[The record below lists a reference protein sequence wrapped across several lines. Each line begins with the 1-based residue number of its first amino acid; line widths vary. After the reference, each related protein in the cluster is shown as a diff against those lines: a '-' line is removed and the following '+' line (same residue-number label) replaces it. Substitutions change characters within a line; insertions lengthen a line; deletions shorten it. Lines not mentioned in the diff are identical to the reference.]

1 MKIEILMQ
9 DGINGDKEFTIPASM
24 PFRMYGFNFAA
35 HKSAYT
41 ENGHL
46 KFIDKWKVSNIE
58 TRRVVVYGADRRKDA
73 LLAAKK
79 KLKEVGRKEMK
90 RIIKEF
96 LN

>member
-1 MKIEILMQ
+1 MKIKIIIYES
-9 DGINGDKEFTIPASM
+9 INGDKEFIIPASM

-58 TRRVVVYGADRRKDA
+58 TGRVVVYGFDRRKA
-73 LLAAKK
+73 AILAAKK